1 MPPWYL
7 NWPIS
12 PAEPFLNFELGA
24 GYLLRSGRIFLT
36 IDTMHKVEKSREG
49 KFIKIPPRMNA
60 NLTAGNVLVSL
71 HYNCAFE
78 GWEMLT
84 FPP

>member
-1 MPPWYL
+1 MFPRLPSAGCL
-7 NWPIS
+7 M
-12 PAEPFLNFELGA
+12 LGA
-24 GYLLRSGRIFLT
+24 GLCRGRFFLT

-49 KFIKIPPRMNA
+49 KFIKIPPSKNA

>member
-1 MPPWYL
+1 MITRL
-7 NWPIS
+7 VVDRDS
-12 PAEPFLNFELGA
+12 
-24 GYLLRSGRIFLT
+24 IFLT
-36 IDTMHKVEKSREG
+36 IDTMHKVEKSCEG
-49 KFIKIPPRMNA
+49 KFIKIPPTKNA

>member
-1 MPPWYL
+1 MRCCY
-7 NWPIS
+7 IFQVRS
-12 PAEPFLNFELGA
+12 
-24 GYLLRSGRIFLT
+24 RSGPGRFFLT

-49 KFIKIPPRMNA
+49 KFIKIPPSKNA